1 MRPHLTKR
9 LHNGRAGNY
18 SLMLATAVIALLGF
32 GALSIDT
39 AYMRL
44 SQAQAQDVAD
54 AASQAA
60 LIVLRQTGDQARATD
75 AAEQIIGQN
84 RVAGEAPELLDIT
97 YGNWDDTIADPVFT
111 IDPVVPNAVSVT
123 VGRVDDHAIPVLLA
137 RIWHVDDFGVR
148 ANAISATRSFQ
159 IVFVMD
165 ITGSWGESK
174 YLDAREAVLTA
185 LDMVSSSASG
195 VDEVGMT
202 IFTNR
207 YAWEYTPFTQ
217 IAVPANAAAVEADWA
232 KLNIA
237 SKGGTDNDHDDGRP
251 CHLKSLAKR
260 NIFTDPDGGC
270 YPDMPREYTDEPG
283 TDHST
288 GIGLAR
294 QMFEDSSTGA
304 VYRAMIVVTDGRPN
318 GLGASSGTIR
328 ADQGYVEDRWTEYVG
343 PVPRTG
349 GEIRTETIAATQ
361 AMWDDL
367 RVHTWAVTL
376 VVDDWML
383 DAMVHGDGYKVVV
396 SDSSQLAAV
405 VSEIISEMPLAI
417 VQ

>member
-9 LHNGRAGNY
+9 LRNDRAGNY

-60 LIVLRQTGDQARATD
+60 LIVLRQTGEQARATD
-75 AAEQIIGQN
+75 AAEQIISQN
-84 RVAGEAPELLDIT
+84 RVAGEAPVLLDIT

-111 IDPVVPNAVSVT
+111 VDPVVPNAVSVT
-123 VGRVDDHAIPVLLA
+123 VGRVDGHAIPVLLA
-137 RIWHVDDFGVR
+137 RIWHVEDFGVR
-148 ANAISATRSFQ
+148 ANAVSATRSFQ
-159 IVFVMD
+159 IMFVMD
-165 ITGSWGESK
+165 ITGSWGEAK
-174 YLDAREAVLTA
+174 YLDAREAALTA

-217 IAVPANAAAVEADWA
+217 VAVPANAAAVRADWA

-237 SKGGTDNDHDDGRP
+237 SKGGTDTDHDDGRS
-251 CHLKSLAKR
+251 CHLKSRANR
-260 NIFTDPDGGC
+260 NIFTHPDGGC

-294 QMFEDSSTGA
+294 QMFEESSTGA
-304 VYRAMIVVTDGRPN
+304 VYRAMIVVTDGRPQ
-318 GLGASSGTIR
+318 GLGAASGTIR
-328 ADQGYVEDRWTEYVG
+328 ADQGYVEERWTEYVG

-349 GEIRTETIAATQ
+349 AEIRAETIAATQ

-367 RVHTWAVTL
+367 QVHTWAVTL
-376 VVDDWML
+376 VADDWML
-383 DAMVHGDGYKVVV
+383 DAMVHGDGYKVIV
-396 SDSSQLAAV
+396 SDSSQLADV
-405 VSEIISEMPLAI
+405 ISEIISEMPLAI
-417 VQ
+417 VK